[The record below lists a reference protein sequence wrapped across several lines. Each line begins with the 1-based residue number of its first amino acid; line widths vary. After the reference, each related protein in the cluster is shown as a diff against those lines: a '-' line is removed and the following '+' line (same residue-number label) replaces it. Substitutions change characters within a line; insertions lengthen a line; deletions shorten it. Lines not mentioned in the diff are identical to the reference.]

1 MFSHIEV
8 SANQRLRLYQP
19 AEYSVMAN
27 SDLQMKR
34 PYPPLSFVNEFRPH
48 IELVPANEVPFQ
60 LKSIYQNKALLCQ
73 KIL

>member
-1 MFSHIEV
+1 
-8 SANQRLRLYQP
+8 
-19 AEYSVMAN
+19 MAN